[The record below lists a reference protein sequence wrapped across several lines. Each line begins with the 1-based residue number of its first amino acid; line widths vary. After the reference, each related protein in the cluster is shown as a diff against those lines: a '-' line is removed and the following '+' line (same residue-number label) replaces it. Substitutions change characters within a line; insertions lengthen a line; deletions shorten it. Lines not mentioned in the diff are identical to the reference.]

1 MNDIDLVRDILDT
14 QVLDREKRAL
24 GKVDGVGLE
33 LRDGAPPRVA
43 YLEIGAV
50 TAWARLGP
58 RCARWATRLASRWQG
73 EAHPYRFPWSRVR
86 DSGID
91 IEIDADAER
100 APPLDL
106 ERWLRDKVVKRI
118 PGGQ

>member
-14 QVLDREKRAL
+14 QVLDREKRPL

-33 LRDGAPPRVA
+33 LREGAPPRVA
-43 YLEIGAV
+43 YLEIDSV

-58 RCARWATRLASRWQG
+58 RCARWAARLASRWRG
-73 EAHPYRFPWSRVR
+73 EGHPYRFPWSRVR
-86 DSGID
+86 DFGID
-91 IEIDADAER
+91 IEIDADAES

-106 ERWLRDKVVKRI
+106 ERWLRDKLVKRI